1 MSSVVSGAAKIL
13 GGSGVG
19 GALMGPI
26 GSIVGGAMGASKT
39 SIGGNLKGMIGQ
51 DGFNAQPSQFDPNLQ
66 RAIGLLENRAAGK
79 SPSVAELQM
88 KQGLDDTLSNTVSA
102 IRSTPSLSPALRT
115 RLIAGAGQDQMS
127 ELARAQSVLR
137 AGEQAQAEQTLIGGL
152 NQARQTDVGLE
163 NVRSGAAA
171 DKSKRRSDLFGK
183 VVGGIGQAAFGG
195 GM

>member
-1 MSSVVSGAAKIL
+1 M
-13 GGSGVG
+13 SGVFDSG
-19 GALMGPI
+19 GIIDKGLKISSFGMLGTKGLTDNAKGIMGQ
-26 GSIVGGAMGASKT
+26 T
-39 SIGGNLKGMIGQ
+39 
-51 DGFNAQPSQFDPNLQ
+51 GFNAQSSQFDPNLQ
-66 RAIGLLENRAAGK
+66 RAISLLEKRAAGN

-88 KQGLDDTLSNTVSA
+88 REGLDDTLSNTVSA

-115 RLIAGAGQDQMS
+115 RMIASAGQDQAS
-127 ELARAQSVLR
+127 ELARAQAVLR

-183 VVGGIGQAAFGG
+183 VISGVGQAAFGG